1 MVSDACKSDAK
12 LFQTA
17 VQDMTVSCQISEIS
31 CPVFV
36 DYCKKADISS
46 GYYVL
51 RPQFQQNY
59 SLHMGLQPLGSTVNQ
74 FLL

>member
-1 MVSDACKSDAK
+1 MREFAPYN
-12 LFQTA
+12 
-17 VQDMTVSCQISEIS
+17 VSCALPQDLINSFAESIPLVS
-31 CPVFV
+31 RNKF
-36 DYCKKADISS
+36 KKADINS